1 MATPT
6 FGHLFLTGASGGI
19 GSRLAE
25 IWTGAG
31 GSVTLFSR
39 DAANLEAL
47 AARLAHDR
55 CLVAPG
61 DAGSQTDLD
70 TAISQSIDR
79 FGKID
84 ALAHCVGSIKL
95 KPLHMA
101 TIEEFDD
108 TLHRNLRTAF
118 LATRAILP
126 HFRSN
131 QAGSVVLVSTVAAS
145 QGMNNHE
152 MIAAAKAGIEG
163 FVRSAAIS
171 YARSGIRFNAV
182 APGLTDTPMAAP
194 LLSSETSRTISEQI
208 HPMGR
213 VAQPAEVARV
223 IAFLAG
229 PEASF
234 VTGQIW
240 GVDGGLGCGVMPPRV
255 SIKPS

>member
-1 MATPT
+1 MAMPT

-31 GSVTLFSR
+31 GTVTLFAR
-39 DAANLEAL
+39 NAPNLETL
-47 AARLAHDR
+47 ADRIGQVR
-55 CLVAPG
+55 CLVTPG
-61 DAGSQTDLD
+61 DAGSSADLE
-70 TAISQSIDR
+70 AAVAQSIDR

-95 KPLHMA
+95 KPLHLA
-101 TIEEFDD
+101 TVEEFDD

-118 LATRAILP
+118 LATRSVLP
-126 HFRSN
+126 HFRAN

-213 VAQPAEVARV
+213 VARPEEVARV

-229 PEASF
+229 PESSF
-234 VTGQIW
+234 VTGQVW

-255 SIKPS
+255 SVKPA